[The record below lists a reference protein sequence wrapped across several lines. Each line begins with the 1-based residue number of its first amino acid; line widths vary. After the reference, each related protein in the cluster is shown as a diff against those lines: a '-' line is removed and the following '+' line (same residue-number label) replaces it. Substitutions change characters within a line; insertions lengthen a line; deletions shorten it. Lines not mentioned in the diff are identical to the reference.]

1 MILNKI
7 EKIRRILSA
16 KKKLTNFAEYA
27 SPIIKVDISTIT
39 LALRDA
45 RYKTKVKQKTMERY
59 KKIIEAFKDYQDK
72 NRIMNKYIDKLDK
85 YWKDNERII

>member
-1 MILNKI
+1 MIMHKI

-27 SPIIKVDISTIT
+27 SPIIKVDISTIA

-45 RYKTKVKQKTMERY
+45 RYKTKVRQKTMERY
-59 KKIIEAFKDYQDK
+59 KKIIEVFKEYQDK
-72 NRIMNKYIDKLDK
+72 NRIMNKYIKKLDN
-85 YWKDNERII
+85 YWKHNGTK